1 MTIELDSSV
10 FTYFRVV
17 QQVVYSSKRF
27 QRRLAH
33 ALCCNAGTVHQCRT
47 TIACDPQQTACECP
61 ILSLA
66 PICQSSL
73 FYTFGLLKDYMICL
87 AGSRSDLIPVQA
99 VQVSVEATGELAA
112 QRYEYRQLKA
122 TWLHEDPTDKPL
134 SNPWKNW
141 RFPRL

>member
-1 MTIELDSSV
+1 MKGKDQSERKIS
-10 FTYFRVV
+10 
-17 QQVVYSSKRF
+17 QP
-27 QRRLAH
+27 RREGLADDV
-33 ALCCNAGTVHQCRT
+33 AVG
-47 TIACDPQQTACECP
+47 
-61 ILSLA
+61 SLA

-87 AGSRSDLIPVQA
+87 AGSRSDLIPVPA

-122 TWLHEDPTDKPL
+122 TWLHEDPTDKPS

>member
-1 MTIELDSSV
+1 MFPPSTIEGTASLNGLCYSV
-10 FTYFRVV
+10 SLGVRN
-17 QQVVYSSKRF
+17 S
-27 QRRLAH
+27 
-33 ALCCNAGTVHQCRT
+33 G
-47 TIACDPQQTACECP
+47 TACLA
-61 ILSLA
+61 ISRTSLA

-122 TWLHEDPTDKPL
+122 TWLHEDPTDKPS
-134 SNPWKNW
+134 SNPCMGGYV
-141 RFPRL
+141 